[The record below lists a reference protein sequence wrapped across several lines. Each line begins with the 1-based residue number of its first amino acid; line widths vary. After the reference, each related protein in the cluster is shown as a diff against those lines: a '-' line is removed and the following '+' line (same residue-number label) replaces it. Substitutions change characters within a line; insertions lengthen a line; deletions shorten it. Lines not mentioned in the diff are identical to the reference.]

1 MQLTQGLHI
10 AMQITPERVA
20 TIYRGRRRS
29 FRELGERVARLA
41 TGLRSLGVQAGER
54 IGMLAL
60 NSDRYQEYMLAGW
73 WAGAVLNPVNTR
85 WSVAEIV
92 YSLDDCDTRYLIV
105 DDHHLPLVEDILARA
120 RHKPLL
126 IHAGDGEA
134 PAGMHSFERLIAD
147 SAPVEDIGGSAD
159 DLAVIMYTGG
169 TTGLPKGVMMSHR
182 VLWSAML
189 MRLAALPTPRDSL
202 ALVTSP
208 MFHVAGMA
216 YVVGRL
222 LVGAPSVYI
231 PGFDAT
237 LVLETIQREGV
248 TEAILVPTMLQMLLA
263 HPRFAEYDLGS
274 LKRIS
279 YGAAPINAAT
289 LEKAME
295 MLPPGIEFVHAYG
308 MTENCGVVTLNPAEN
323 HGPAGR
329 ANGLYRAAG
338 RAVCSLQ
345 LKIADEN
352 GNEVARGSVG
362 EILIKGPSVMLGYW
376 NKPEETAN
384 SFKDGWFCTG
394 DAAHMNDEGYIFI
407 VDRVKDMIVTGGE
420 NVYSA
425 EVENAL
431 SKHPAVAMC
440 AVIGIPSE
448 QWGEAVHAVVTLKP
462 GATSSE
468 DELRAHCREFIA
480 GYKCPK
486 TVEFRDSLPLSG
498 AAKIL
503 KRDLREPYWKG
514 RTRALN

>member
-1 MQLTQGLHI
+1 MNLTHGLHI
-10 AMQITPERVA
+10 SMLSQPDAVA
-20 TIYRGRRRS
+20 TIFGERRRTY
-29 FRELGERVARLA
+29 RELGERVARLA
-41 TGLRSLGVQAGER
+41 GGLRQLGVQSGER

-73 WAGAVLNPVNTR
+73 WLGAVLNPVNTR
-85 WSVAEIV
+85 WSVPEIV

-105 DDHHLPLVEDILARA
+105 DDHHLPLLEGILATT

-134 PAGMHSFERLIAD
+134 PAGMHSFERLIAE
-147 SAPVEDIGGSAD
+147 SAPVEDASVGGD
-159 DLAVIMYTGG
+159 ELAVIMYTGG

-182 VLWSAML
+182 VLWCAMT
-189 MRLAALPTPRDSL
+189 MRMATVSTPRDSL

-216 YVVGRL
+216 YVAGRL
-222 LVGAPSVYI
+222 MAGAPSAYI
-231 PGFDAT
+231 PAFEPT
-237 LVLETIQREGV
+237 LVLETIQRERI
-248 TEAILVPTMLQMLLA
+248 TEAILVPTMLQMLLT

-274 LKRIS
+274 LRRIS
-279 YGAAPINAAT
+279 YGASPINAAT

-295 MLPPGIEFVHAYG
+295 MLPAGVEFVHAYG
-308 MTENCGVVTLNPAEN
+308 MTESCGVASLNPAEN
-323 HGPAGR
+323 HGAEGR
-329 ANGLYRAAG
+329 ASGLYRSAG
-338 RAVCSLQ
+338 RAVYGLH
-345 LKIADEN
+345 LKIADEQ
-352 GNEVARGSVG
+352 GNEVPRGEVG
-362 EILIKGPSVMLGYW
+362 EVLLKGPSVMLGYW
-376 NKPEETAN
+376 NKPEESARALR
-384 SFKDGWFCTG
+384 DGWLCTG
-394 DAAHMNDEGYIFI
+394 DAAYMNEDGYIFI

-448 QWGEAVHAVVTLKP
+448 EWGEAVHAVVTLKS
-462 GATSSE
+462 GATASE
-468 DELRAHCREFIA
+468 GELRAHCREFIA
-480 GYKCPK
+480 SYKCPK
-486 TVEFRDSLPLSG
+486 SVEFRDSMPLSG

-514 RTRALN
+514 KTRAIN